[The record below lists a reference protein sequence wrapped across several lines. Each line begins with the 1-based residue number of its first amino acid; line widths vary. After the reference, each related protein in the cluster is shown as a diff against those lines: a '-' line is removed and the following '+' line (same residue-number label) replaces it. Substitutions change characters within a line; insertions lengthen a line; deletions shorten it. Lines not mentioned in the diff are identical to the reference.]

1 MTGAQRFELGCCT
14 ATAGLLA
21 ACSESGENA
30 AAFVARHAAGDW
42 GEVCAEDAALNEAA
56 LAEGA
61 RLLSVYRLA
70 DGGKVYVV
78 TEADRSYTTAM
89 LAEEY

>member
-21 ACSESGENA
+21 ACSETGES
-30 AAFVARHAAGDW
+30 VAGFITRHAAGDW

-56 LAEGA
+56 LERGE
-61 RLLSVYRLA
+61 RVLSAYRLG
-70 DGGKVYVV
+70 DGRKVYVV